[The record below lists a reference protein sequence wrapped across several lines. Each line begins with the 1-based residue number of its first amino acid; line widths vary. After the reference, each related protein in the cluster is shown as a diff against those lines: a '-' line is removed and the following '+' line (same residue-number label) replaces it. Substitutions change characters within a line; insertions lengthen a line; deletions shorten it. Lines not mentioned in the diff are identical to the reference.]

1 MSDDRW
7 MVVGLGN
14 PDDEYGGTRHNVG
27 REVLD
32 VLVDRHHA
40 SLTRN
45 KKVGADVDE
54 VRPGGDLRLVL
65 VRPDSYMNNSGGP
78 VQQTAAWYKVPPE
91 RIIVVY
97 DEIDLDVGELRVKQ
111 GGGNNGHNGLKD
123 LDQRLAS
130 TGYFR
135 VRVGVGRPP
144 GRQPVK
150 DHVLRRFNPKE
161 REVVDVVVQHA
172 ADAVEHLVEH
182 CLASTQNRYNGEIG

>member
-7 MVVGLGN
+7 LVVGLGN
-14 PDDEYGGTRHNVG
+14 PEAEYSGTRHNIG

-32 VLVDRHHA
+32 LLAERHHA
-40 SLTRN
+40 SLSRN

-54 VRPGGDLRLVL
+54 VRVGSDRIVL
-65 VRPDSYMNNSGGP
+65 VRPGGYMNNSGGP

-91 RIIVVY
+91 RIVVVY
-97 DEIDLDVGELRVKQ
+97 DEIDLEVGDLRVKQ

-130 TGYFR
+130 TDYFR

-144 GRQPVK
+144 GRMPVK
-150 DHVLRRFNPKE
+150 DHVLRRFNPAE
-161 REVVDVVVQHA
+161 RETIDVVVQHA
-172 ADAVEHLVEH
+172 ADAVEQLVAEG
-182 CLASTQNRYNGEIG
+182 LAATQNRYNGPLD